1 MVNAAT
7 NLIQAEQLRK
17 RIAEL
22 TETQTRMINDLVA
35 LSTDQEARDRFHAL
49 NRRMDSLKDEIKASN
64 DMEEIKR
71 LQTDFE
77 ATVESWVHQYQ
88 TIVAG
93 LMGAPPPPGPIMSN
107 G

>member
-17 RIAEL
+17 RVAEL
-22 TETQTRMINDLVA
+22 TETQTRMINELVA
-35 LSTDQEARDRFHAL
+35 LSSDQAARDRFHAL
-49 NRRMDSLKDEIKASN
+49 NRRMDDLKEEIKASN
-64 DMEEIKR
+64 EMDEIKR
-71 LQTDFE
+71 LQGEFE
-77 ATVESWVHQYQ
+77 AAVEAWVHQYQ
-88 TIVAG
+88 TIVAV